1 MGHCPELEAWGL
13 LFAGQP
19 AEADQSKATA
29 LLAHASGCPVCARW
43 LRALAADPSEEET
56 AFLAALDCA
65 SAVRH
70 QKLAEALARTPQRNG
85 AGMKGPMP
93 ATRGAGAAVVAK
105 GRAGRPYQWMGAAL
119 AASLLIAAGLLSWWR
134 TANTPERL
142 MADAYGHDRIFDL
155 RMPGAEYSD
164 VMPLRH
170 LRGGSTGRESSKL
183 LEARAR
189 IEQQL
194 EAAPEDPHWLQLEA
208 RSDVLE
214 EKFDAAIDILDR
226 LIAPGPVTPSL
237 LLDDASAYFERGTS
251 TGSENKLQERQPS
264 PPASSPCLC
273 RCGA

>member
-1 MGHCPELEAWGL
+1 MNQDFNPGLSGKNPPGGPKEQIARALETLIQKRLRGGDFGPTPPGPEDGQNPMSEPYMGHCPELEAWGL

-105 GRAGRPYQWMGAAL
+105 GRPYQ
-119 AASLLIAAGLLSWWR
+119 
-134 TANTPERL
+134 
-142 MADAYGHDRIFDL
+142 
-155 RMPGAEYSD
+155 
-164 VMPLRH
+164 
-170 LRGGSTGRESSKL
+170 
-183 LEARAR
+183 
-189 IEQQL
+189 
-194 EAAPEDPHWLQLEA
+194 
-208 RSDVLE
+208 
-214 EKFDAAIDILDR
+214 
-226 LIAPGPVTPSL
+226 
-237 LLDDASAYFERGTS
+237 
-251 TGSENKLQERQPS
+251 
-264 PPASSPCLC
+264 
-273 RCGA
+273 